1 MIVVGVVLVVGT
13 SQYIQS
19 ANPLSTELPL
29 DSRGR
34 SMITRWRLDE
44 YSSCTRVSAH
54 RYIHRTCINT
64 SPIIILR
71 TCLAAHATVHTYINT
86 YILTYAYRTCVHIHT
101 CIHTYTN
108 MHLRLVGR
116 ERHLSGHLTRT
127 GRT

>member
-1 MIVVGVVLVVGT
+1 MIVVVVVVVVGT

-54 RYIHRTCINT
+54 RYIHQTCINT

-71 TCLAAHATVHTYINT
+71 TCLAAHATIHTYIHK
-86 YILTYAYRTCVHIHT
+86 YAPAASWPRASSLWTSDPYGQDMMKRQHA
-101 CIHTYTN
+101 
-108 MHLRLVGR
+108 LVAT
-116 ERHLSGHLTRT
+116 TRFVQQFS
-127 GRT
+127 